1 MANSRFEYVKEFESD
16 PALLRD
22 CWAVVRIDGQSFHK
36 YDRQYHCALA
46 RPTPMTYHAR
56 LCAPC

>member
-36 YDRQYHCALA
+36 YGHTTHGLHVQ
-46 RPTPMTYHAR
+46 RPIVDIPEYLIA
-56 LCAPC
+56 